1 MPLPDGPCEAHG
13 FEGCALCHLSGGP
26 GEELV
31 AERLTPAAQV
41 PYEAGCT
48 MGPWEKPS
56 QPREEGTGIDGCRS
70 LPGDRRSLAD
80 MARLPLSILV
90 WFCLSESCPSMQS
103 TPELGSD
110 GVHAVAPWVM
120 T

>member
-1 MPLPDGPCEAHG
+1 M
-13 FEGCALCHLSGGP
+13 ALVLLSGGP

-56 QPREEGTGIDGCRS
+56 QPREEGKGIDGCRS
-70 LPGDRRSLAD
+70 LPGDRRSLGGD
-80 MARLPLSILV
+80 RHGPLTFINSGLV
-90 WFCLSESCPSMQS
+90 PLI
-103 TPELGSD
+103 
-110 GVHAVAPWVM
+110 
-120 T
+120 

>member
-31 AERLTPAAQV
+31 GERLAPAAQM

-48 MGPWEKPS
+48 MRPWEKPS

-70 LPGDRRSLAD
+70 LPGS
-80 MARLPLSILV
+80 P
-90 WFCLSESCPSMQS
+90 
-103 TPELGSD
+103 
-110 GVHAVAPWVM
+110 
-120 T
+120 

>member
-1 MPLPDGPCEAHG
+1 M
-13 FEGCALCHLSGGP
+13 ALVLLSGGP

-56 QPREEGTGIDGCRS
+56 QPREEGKGIDGCRS
-70 LPGDRRSLAD
+70 LPGDRRSLGGD
-80 MARLPLSILV
+80 RHGPLTFINSGLV
-90 WFCLSESCPSMQS
+90 L
-103 TPELGSD
+103 LI
-110 GVHAVAPWVM
+110 
-120 T
+120 

>member
-1 MPLPDGPCEAHG
+1 MGVGHFKVTVG
-13 FEGCALCHLSGGP
+13 
-26 GEELV
+26 
-31 AERLTPAAQV
+31 RLEVT
-41 PYEAGCT
+41 
-48 MGPWEKPS
+48 
-56 QPREEGTGIDGCRS
+56 
-70 LPGDRRSLAD
+70 D